1 MNQRRNIMEEAS
13 DRCDIYDRTLERDS
27 LTERRQQ
34 VSLSLLKHDNSSFPI
49 GNSSILRK
57 FTKHP

>member
-1 MNQRRNIMEEAS
+1 MEEAS

-49 GNSSILRK
+49 ANSSILRK